1 MSMVTI
7 RLLKLYILHV
17 YNYYNTRTI
26 RGETMKKLLT
36 TIFIILLAAT
46 SSLNF
51 AAAQNETE
59 MIIANTEEEQVG
71 RTGEKSLA
79 LENGN
84 LNISFEDGYNGYCI
98 DYGKHEAEIGDS
110 FTIEDTSHA
119 VNKNSGQSVGN
130 YLKVYFV
137 DYYDHTLKNEIVTQH
152 TIWHFTD
159 DFNGWRLDYDLIDS
173 IKATAST
180 KTIPDYG
187 AVKKINNTTEAVF
200 DFKVF
205 KSEKFE
211 NQNFFGYKITYR
223 NIIDEILKDNETE
236 PNPDGSNNATEPEKT
251 NDTSTNSS
259 DEKVKP
265 HKTPNNIRIQFESD
279 EIADD
284 CENEKVSLAKHATGN
299 GMTIGIVMLLLLLC
313 FVAIKFTRDY

>member
-1 MSMVTI
+1 MNI
-7 RLLKLYILHV
+7 
-17 YNYYNTRTI
+17 
-26 RGETMKKLLT
+26 
-36 TIFIILLAAT
+36 
-46 SSLNF
+46 

-59 MIIANTEEEQVG
+59 MMIANTEEEQVG

-98 DYGKHEAEIGDS
+98 NYGKHEAKVGDS
-110 FTIEDTSHA
+110 FTAKDTTFA
-119 VNKNSGQSVGN
+119 VNSNSGQSVGN

-187 AVKKINNTTEAVF
+187 AVKKINNTTEAIF

-205 KSEKFE
+205 KSENFE

-223 NIIDEILKDNETE
+223 NIIDEILKDNETIQ
-236 PNPDGSNNATEPEKT
+236 DKT
-251 NDTSTNSS
+251 DSLKNS
-259 DEKVKP
+259 
-265 HKTPNNIRIQFESD
+265 TPNNTPLTEKTINTSTKSSNDKSEHQKSPSNISIPHKGD
-279 EIADD
+279 ENKIADYPEED
-284 CENEKVSLAKHATGN
+284 DGEKVSLAKHVTGN
-299 GMTIGIVMLLLLLC
+299 GGAIGIVMLLLLLF
-313 FVAIKFTRDY
+313 FVAIKYTRDY

>member
-1 MSMVTI
+1 M
-7 RLLKLYILHV
+7 
-17 YNYYNTRTI
+17 
-26 RGETMKKLLT
+26 
-36 TIFIILLAAT
+36 AAA
-46 SSLNF
+46 SSLNI

-59 MIIANTEEEQVG
+59 MMIANTEEEQVG

-98 DYGKHEAEIGDS
+98 NYGKHEAKVGDS
-110 FTIEDTSHA
+110 FIVKDTTFA
-119 VNKNSGQSVGN
+119 VNSNSGQSVGN

-187 AVKKINNTTEAVF
+187 AVKKINNTTEAIF

-205 KSEKFE
+205 KSENFE

-223 NIIDEILKDNETE
+223 NIIDEILKDNETIQDKT
-236 PNPDGSNNATEPEKT
+236 DGLK
-251 NDTSTNSS
+251 NS
-259 DEKVKP
+259 
-265 HKTPNNIRIQFESD
+265 TPNNTSLTEKTINTSTKSSNDKSEHQKSPSNISIPHKGD
-279 EIADD
+279 ENKIADYPEED
-284 CENEKVSLAKHATGN
+284 DGEKVSLAKHVTGN
-299 GMTIGIVMLLLLLC
+299 GGAIGIVMLLLLLF
-313 FVAIKFTRDY
+313 FVAIKYTRDY

>member
-1 MSMVTI
+1 MNI
-7 RLLKLYILHV
+7 
-17 YNYYNTRTI
+17 
-26 RGETMKKLLT
+26 
-36 TIFIILLAAT
+36 
-46 SSLNF
+46 

-59 MIIANTEEEQVG
+59 MMIANTEEEQVG

-98 DYGKHEAEIGDS
+98 NYGKHEAKVGDS
-110 FTIEDTSHA
+110 FTAKDTTFA
-119 VNKNSGQSVGN
+119 VNSNSGQSVGN

-152 TIWHFTD
+152 TIWNFTD

-187 AVKKINNTTEAVF
+187 AVKKINNTTEAIF

-205 KSEKFE
+205 KSENFE

-223 NIIDEILKDNETE
+223 NIIDEILKDNETIQ
-236 PNPDGSNNATEPEKT
+236 DKT
-251 NDTSTNSS
+251 DSLKNS
-259 DEKVKP
+259 
-265 HKTPNNIRIQFESD
+265 TPNNTLLTEKTINTSTKSSNDKSEHQKSPSNISIPHKGD
-279 EIADD
+279 ENKIADYPEED
-284 CENEKVSLAKHATGN
+284 DGEKVSLAKHVTGN
-299 GMTIGIVMLLLLLC
+299 GGAIGIVMLLLLLF
-313 FVAIKFTRDY
+313 FVAIKYTRDY

>member
-1 MSMVTI
+1 
-7 RLLKLYILHV
+7 
-17 YNYYNTRTI
+17 
-26 RGETMKKLLT
+26 MKKLLI

-46 SSLNF
+46 SSLNI

-59 MIIANTEEEQVG
+59 IVIANTEEEQVG

-84 LNISFEDGYNGYCI
+84 FNISFEGGYNGYCI
-98 DYGKHEAEIGDS
+98 DYGKHDAKIGDS
-110 FTIEDTSHA
+110 FTVEDTSLA

-187 AVKKINNTTEAVF
+187 AVKKINDTTEAVF

-205 KSEKFE
+205 KSENFE

-223 NIIDEILKDNETE
+223 NIIDEIMKNNETG
-236 PNPDGSNNATEPEKT
+236 PDALKNSTPDNSTIPEKT
-251 NDTSTNSS
+251 NETSTNQSN
-259 DEKVKP
+259 EKSE
-265 HKTPNNIRIQFESD
+265 HQKTPNNISIPLKSD
-279 EIADD
+279 KNEITDYPNDD
-284 CENEKVSLAKHATGN
+284 KGEKISLAKHVTGN
-299 GMTIGIVMLLLLLC
+299 GRIIGIVMFLLLLC
-313 FVAIKFTRDY
+313 FVAIKYTRDY

>member
-1 MSMVTI
+1 
-7 RLLKLYILHV
+7 
-17 YNYYNTRTI
+17 
-26 RGETMKKLLT
+26 MKKLLI

-46 SSLNF
+46 SSLNI
-51 AAAQNETE
+51 AAAQNETG
-59 MIIANTEEEQVG
+59 MMIANTEEEKVG
-71 RTGEKSLA
+71 KTGEKSMA

-98 DYGKHEAEIGDS
+98 NYGKHEAKVGDS
-110 FTIEDTSHA
+110 FTAKDTTFA
-119 VNKNSGQSVGN
+119 VNSNSGQSVGN

-187 AVKKINNTTEAVF
+187 AVKKINDTTEAVF

-205 KSEKFE
+205 KSENFE

-223 NIIDEILKDNETE
+223 NIIEEILKDNETRE
-236 PNPDGSNNATEPEKT
+236 DKPDGLKNSTPNNTTLTEKT
-251 NDTSTNSS
+251 SDTSTNSS
-259 DEKVKP
+259 NEKSEHQKSPSNISIPLKGDENK
-265 HKTPNNIRIQFESD
+265 
-279 EIADD
+279 IADYPED
-284 CENEKVSLAKHATGN
+284 KNGEKISLAKHVTGN
-299 GMTIGIVMLLLLLC
+299 GGVIGIVMLLLLLF
-313 FVAIKFTRDY
+313 FVAIKYTRDY

>member
-1 MSMVTI
+1 MNI
-7 RLLKLYILHV
+7 
-17 YNYYNTRTI
+17 
-26 RGETMKKLLT
+26 
-36 TIFIILLAAT
+36 
-46 SSLNF
+46 

-59 MIIANTEEEQVG
+59 MMIANTEEEQVG

-98 DYGKHEAEIGDS
+98 NYGKHEAKVGDS
-110 FTIEDTSHA
+110 FTAKDTTFA
-119 VNKNSGQSVGN
+119 VNSNSGQSVGN

-187 AVKKINNTTEAVF
+187 AVKKINNTTEAIF

-205 KSEKFE
+205 KSENFE

-223 NIIDEILKDNETE
+223 NIIDEILKDNETIQ
-236 PNPDGSNNATEPEKT
+236 DKT
-251 NDTSTNSS
+251 DSLKNS
-259 DEKVKP
+259 
-265 HKTPNNIRIQFESD
+265 TPNNTLLTEKTINTSTKSSNDKSEHQKSPSNISIPHKGD
-279 EIADD
+279 ENKIADYPEED
-284 CENEKVSLAKHATGN
+284 DGEKVSLAKHVTGN
-299 GMTIGIVMLLLLLC
+299 GGAIGIVMLLLLLF
-313 FVAIKFTRDY
+313 FVAIKYTRDY

>member
-1 MSMVTI
+1 
-7 RLLKLYILHV
+7 
-17 YNYYNTRTI
+17 
-26 RGETMKKLLT
+26 MKKLLI
-36 TIFIILLAAT
+36 TIFIIFLAAA

-51 AAAQNETE
+51 AVAQNETE
-59 MIIANTEEEQVG
+59 MMIANTEEEQVG
-71 RTGEKSLA
+71 RTSEKSLA

-84 LNISFEDGYNGYCI
+84 FNISFEGGYNGYCI
-98 DYGKHEAEIGDS
+98 DYGKHDAKIGDS
-110 FTIEDTSHA
+110 FTVEDTSLA

-137 DYYDHTLKNEIVTQH
+137 DYYDHALKNEIVTQH

-187 AVKKINNTTEAVF
+187 AVKKINDTTEAVF

-205 KSEKFE
+205 KSENFE

-223 NIIDEILKDNETE
+223 NIIDEILKDNETRHDQSDSLKNST
-236 PNPDGSNNATEPEKT
+236 PNNTTITEKT
-251 NDTSTNSS
+251 GDTSTNSS
-259 DEKVKP
+259 NEKSEHQKSQSNISIPLKGDENK
-265 HKTPNNIRIQFESD
+265 
-279 EIADD
+279 IADYPED
-284 CENEKVSLAKHATGN
+284 KNSEKISLAKHVTGN
-299 GMTIGIVMLLLLLC
+299 GGAIGIVMFLLLLC
-313 FVAIKFTRDY
+313 FVAIKYTRDY

>member
-1 MSMVTI
+1 MNI
-7 RLLKLYILHV
+7 
-17 YNYYNTRTI
+17 
-26 RGETMKKLLT
+26 
-36 TIFIILLAAT
+36 
-46 SSLNF
+46 

-59 MIIANTEEEQVG
+59 MMIANTEEEQVG

-98 DYGKHEAEIGDS
+98 NYGKHEAKVGDS
-110 FTIEDTSHA
+110 FTAKDTTFA
-119 VNKNSGQSVGN
+119 VNSNSGQSVGN

-187 AVKKINNTTEAVF
+187 AVKKINNTTEAIF

-205 KSEKFE
+205 KSENFE

-223 NIIDEILKDNETE
+223 NIIDEILKDNETIQDKT
-236 PNPDGSNNATEPEKT
+236 DGLK
-251 NDTSTNSS
+251 NS
-259 DEKVKP
+259 
-265 HKTPNNIRIQFESD
+265 TPNNTPLTEKTINTSTKSSNDKSEHQKSPSNISIPHKGD
-279 EIADD
+279 ENKIADYPEED
-284 CENEKVSLAKHATGN
+284 DGEKVSLAKHVTGN
-299 GMTIGIVMLLLLLC
+299 GGAIGIVMLLLLLF
-313 FVAIKFTRDY
+313 FVAIKYTRDY

>member
-1 MSMVTI
+1 MNI
-7 RLLKLYILHV
+7 
-17 YNYYNTRTI
+17 
-26 RGETMKKLLT
+26 
-36 TIFIILLAAT
+36 
-46 SSLNF
+46 

-59 MIIANTEEEQVG
+59 MMIANTEEEQVG

-98 DYGKHEAEIGDS
+98 NYGKHEAKVGDS
-110 FTIEDTSHA
+110 FTAKDTTFA
-119 VNKNSGQSVGN
+119 VNSNSGQSVGN

-187 AVKKINNTTEAVF
+187 AVKKINNTTEAIF

-205 KSEKFE
+205 KSENFE

-223 NIIDEILKDNETE
+223 NIIDEILKDNETIQDKTDGLKNST
-236 PNPDGSNNATEPEKT
+236 PNNTPLTEKT
-251 NDTSTNSS
+251 INTSTNSS
-259 DEKVKP
+259 NDKSEHQKSPSNISIPLKGDENK
-265 HKTPNNIRIQFESD
+265 
-279 EIADD
+279 IADYPEED
-284 CENEKVSLAKHATGN
+284 DGEKVSLAKHVTGN
-299 GMTIGIVMLLLLLC
+299 GGAIGIVMLLLLLF
-313 FVAIKFTRDY
+313 FVAIKYTRDY